1 MEQTIAPKLSAIA
14 DGGVASPAGIHAG
27 GIHAGG
33 RELHLAAGGVEL
45 VVGAQGGVVELAVL
59 VLIEVDAPLHEP
71 SPRTSSA
78 PRP

>member
-1 MEQTIAPKLSAIA
+1 MEQTIAPKLSVIA

-27 GIHAGG
+27 GIHAGF
-33 RELHLAAGGVEL
+33 RRDPQRFDLAL
-45 VVGAQGGVVELAVL
+45 V
-59 VLIEVDAPLHEP
+59 EVDRVRPLPRAP